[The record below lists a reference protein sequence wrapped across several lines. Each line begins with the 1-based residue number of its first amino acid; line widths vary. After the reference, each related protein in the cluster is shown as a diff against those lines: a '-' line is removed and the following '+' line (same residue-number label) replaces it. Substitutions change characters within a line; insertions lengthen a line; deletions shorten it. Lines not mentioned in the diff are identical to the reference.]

1 MGFGSI
7 TTGER
12 PADFDD
18 YIDLSFVNV
27 MADRLVRATAAG
39 GGIRLVA
46 VSTTETLREAQ
57 ARHGLSLLTA
67 VMLGRA
73 MSAGLMLASSM
84 KVRHGRVNLRLGS
97 DGPIKGL
104 MVDAGRDG
112 TVRGYVGEPALE
124 LDPIA
129 DEKGNYGFNFKAAAG
144 TGYLHVM
151 RDDGKGEPFNSTVE
165 LVGGAIGEDVAS
177 YLLHSEQTPSGV
189 FVGEKINR
197 DGILCSGGLLVQI
210 LPKAAEE
217 PALVELIEQRCREIE
232 GFSERL
238 AACNNNLE
246 DLLIDVFP
254 DLDPQPLTDTEAT
267 QDVRFKCRC
276 TRERSI
282 GALLLLGRKELSEM
296 LEADGQAE
304 LTCHFCNNR
313 YVVER
318 EELIGIIEGLP
329 AAV

>member
-1 MGFGSI
+1 
-7 TTGER
+7 
-12 PADFDD
+12 
-18 YIDLSFVNV
+18 

-129 DEKGNYGFNFKAAAG
+129 DEQGNYGFNFKAAEG